1 MTFVFLT
8 LRGLFALLV
17 QLLGIEAVGSAIAWW
32 LPLARSDCKMDKR
45 RLLSTIMYAK
55 TLHAE
60 TICVAVGAGKK
71 RKQQS

>member
-1 MTFVFLT
+1 L
-8 LRGLFALLV
+8 LHRILCGLFALLV
-17 QLLGIEAVGSAIAWW
+17 QLLGIEVVGSAIASR
-32 LPLARSDCKMDKR
+32 LPLARSDPEMDKR
-45 RLLSTIMYAK
+45 RLLSTILSAK